1 VLYTELGES
10 SIFLLTNNT
19 KKSDLRTLRDI
30 GWIKLTK
37 ALVHFKATCPD
48 AVAQCRIINKSL
60 VKPFEEG
67 IDFPKVDKLTE
78 YVSLAEALK

>member
-1 VLYTELGES
+1 
-10 SIFLLTNNT
+10 
-19 KKSDLRTLRDI
+19 
-30 GWIKLTK
+30 
-37 ALVHFKATCPD
+37 
-48 AVAQCRIINKSL
+48 VAQCRIINKSL